1 MRPAPFYCIASLLQS
16 TTTQSHHHLVP
27 HTTIMA
33 IPNTAALDFE
43 ALLSREYRP
52 ALVTRLIPREK
63 YHPDEHKKK
72 KNAAPKPPPLAA
84 DDAAARRQAEE
95 TSRLVLSLVAQTQ
108 AFKRHPLQ
116 ESERPGIHKN
126 LLTAPPPT
134 RFSVDDIESAF
145 HEIELGD
152 WESKILW
159 DGGRAAAG
167 TEDHVKPPK
176 SDPLALL
183 ERPRNHFLD
192 NLKFDNT
199 TVSWEGDAKD
209 LLEKARKAPLIL
221 ELGVAGQSV
230 ARHVYQNTVLS
241 AQRPVPALKSAAY
254 RNRVERDWSQNI
266 TSTADVGKGSLHANK
281 DQEAKIIEARQK
293 KRAQMAEDKT
303 TRVAEAMGTMAVG
316 GGRGRTVTSSL
327 MGPGGNYLAFY

>member
-1 MRPAPFYCIASLLQS
+1 
-16 TTTQSHHHLVP
+16 
-27 HTTIMA
+27 MA
-33 IPNTAALDFE
+33 LPNTALDFE

-63 YHPDEHKKK
+63 YHPEENKKK
-72 KNAAPKPPPLAA
+72 KTSLQTTKTTQASAVGDVEAK
-84 DDAAARRQAEE
+84 RQSEE
-95 TSRLVLSLVAQTQ
+95 TSRLVLSLVAQTP
-108 AFKRHPLQ
+108 AFTRHALQ
-116 ESERPGIHKN
+116 ESERPALHKN
-126 LLTAPPPT
+126 LLPPPPV
-134 RFSVDDIESAF
+134 RSSVDEIESAF

-159 DGGRAAAG
+159 DGGASTKGKLR
-167 TEDHVKPPK
+167 EPK

-199 TVSWEGDAKD
+199 TVCWQGDAKE
-209 LLEKARKAPLIL
+209 LLEKARRAPLIL

-241 AQRPVPALKSAAY
+241 AQRPVPALKSEAY
-254 RNRVERDWSQNI
+254 RNRVERDWSQSI
-266 TSTADVGKGSLHANK
+266 TSTADVSKGSLHGNK

-303 TRVAEAMGTMAVG
+303 TRVAEAMGTMAIG

-327 MGPGGNYLAFY
+327 MGPGGTFFVALLDFCTPYSVLFLCSERIV